1 MVKLPLYY
9 IKIFATLSILF
20 TAGPAIAD
28 AKVFVLEDEA
38 LQTLPHRFMTFA
50 EGLDENATI
59 INLENAKWN
68 SLLQTPQSF
77 VDGYWGRIFIRNM

>member
-1 MVKLPLYY
+1 
-9 IKIFATLSILF
+9 
-20 TAGPAIAD
+20 
-28 AKVFVLEDEA
+28 
-38 LQTLPHRFMTFA
+38 MTFA

-77 VDGYWGRIFIRNM
+77 VDGYWGRILIRNMTNFLCGTQSQLEQREENLCQVEKGNC